1 MQAILRAL
9 ELKIK
14 LIGNKNTLTNIYR
27 IQAYDSITYRYF
39 SIGFVDF
46 MLNGESLLDQTN
58 LFSSKEYEKNDEI
71 KLKCFQQLKKNRRF

>member
-58 LFSSKEYEKNDEI
+58 FFSSKEYEKKNDEI
-71 KLKCFQQLKKNRRF
+71 KLKCFQ

>member
-58 LFSSKEYEKNDEI
+58 FFSSKEYEK
-71 KLKCFQQLKKNRRF
+71 KMMK

>member
-58 LFSSKEYEKNDEI
+58 LFSSKEYEK
-71 KLKCFQQLKKNRRF
+71 KKMK

>member
-58 LFSSKEYEKNDEI
+58 LFSSKEYEKKWWNKTKMFSTI
-71 KLKCFQQLKKNRRF
+71 KKK

>member
-58 LFSSKEYEKNDEI
+58 LFSSKEYEKKNDEI
-71 KLKCFQQLKKNRRF
+71 KLKCFQ

>member
-14 LIGNKNTLTNIYR
+14 LIRNKNTLTNIYR

-58 LFSSKEYEKNDEI
+58 LFSSKEYEK
-71 KLKCFQQLKKNRRF
+71 K

>member
-58 LFSSKEYEKNDEI
+58 FFSSKEYEK
-71 KLKCFQQLKKNRRF
+71 KKMK